1 MVKDFTDATGIKVQ
15 WDIMEEG
22 YLRQKLLMEH
32 QSKTGVYDVLM
43 IDAFNLAEY
52 SPSGVALPLKPFLD
66 NKTLTPSWF
75 DYQDLSAAFRN
86 GVGAYNGTIY
96 SVPIAGETRFLG
108 YRKDLF
114 DKYGKKA
121 PQTLDEM
128 LALAKFFNG
137 KEPGLYGIAMRA
149 QRGIQFASG
158 WMTLMYSLGGEFLDQ
173 KTWKPTCNTPGTISS
188 LKYYIELLKNAPP
201 DVGVYTHEEAIS
213 AFMAGKTAMWFDAT
227 AIAPWILDPKK
238 SSVYDKVAFAPPP
251 AGPAGD
257 FGVMAGWGIGI
268 SSDVDVKHQNAAWAF
283 ITWMTGKAI
292 VGLFLGFYA
301 LLCFFPFFWMIL
313 TSLKERVD
321 VINPAVWTFKP
332 ILDNYIDVFTKRN
345 LPLNLLNSVIV
356 VSITVSAS
364 VLLGTMAAY
373 GFARFEFK
381 KKESLA
387 FWILSLRMLP
397 PMAVVIS
404 FFILGRMLRVL
415 DKQLYLSVIYMSFN
429 IPFAIWMMRG
439 YIEDIPK
446 ELEESAWLDGC
457 SRMRGL
463 FSVVVPLVSPGLI
476 ATAIFCVIQ
485 SWNEFTLAFFLTSF
499 RAKTV
504 PTIVTEF
511 LSVTGVLWGEMSAVG
526 VVAILPILIFAF
538 LIQKQLIR
546 GMTFGAMKE

>member
-1 MVKDFTDATGIKVQ
+1 MT
-15 WDIMEEG
+15 
-22 YLRQKLLMEH
+22 LRNKLGKAVVGLLM
-32 QSKTGVYDVLM
+32 G
-43 IDAFNLAEY
+43 
-52 SPSGVALPLKPFLD
+52 
-66 NKTLTPSWF
+66 
-75 DYQDLSAAFRN
+75 
-86 GVGAYNGTIY
+86 
-96 SVPIAGETRFLG
+96 
-108 YRKDLF
+108 
-114 DKYGKKA
+114 
-121 PQTLDEM
+121 
-128 LALAKFFNG
+128 
-137 KEPGLYGIAMRA
+137 
-149 QRGIQFASG
+149 
-158 WMTLMYSLGGEFLDQ
+158 
-173 KTWKPTCNTPGTISS
+173 C
-188 LKYYIELLKNAPP
+188 
-201 DVGVYTHEEAIS
+201 
-213 AFMAGKTAMWFDAT
+213 
-227 AIAPWILDPKK
+227 
-238 SSVYDKVAFAPPP
+238 
-251 AGPAGD
+251 
-257 FGVMAGWGIGI
+257 
-268 SSDVDVKHQNAAWAF
+268 
-283 ITWMTGKAI
+283 
-292 VGLFLGFYA
+292 YA

-356 VSITVSAS
+356 VSTTVAAS

-463 FSVVVPLVSPGLI
+463 FSVVIPLVSPGLI

>member
-1 MVKDFTDATGIKVQ
+1 MTPRNKLGKTVVG
-15 WDIMEEG
+15 
-22 YLRQKLLMEH
+22 LLM
-32 QSKTGVYDVLM
+32 
-43 IDAFNLAEY
+43 
-52 SPSGVALPLKPFLD
+52 
-66 NKTLTPSWF
+66 
-75 DYQDLSAAFRN
+75 
-86 GVGAYNGTIY
+86 
-96 SVPIAGETRFLG
+96 
-108 YRKDLF
+108 
-114 DKYGKKA
+114 
-121 PQTLDEM
+121 
-128 LALAKFFNG
+128 
-137 KEPGLYGIAMRA
+137 
-149 QRGIQFASG
+149 
-158 WMTLMYSLGGEFLDQ
+158 
-173 KTWKPTCNTPGTISS
+173 
-188 LKYYIELLKNAPP
+188 
-201 DVGVYTHEEAIS
+201 
-213 AFMAGKTAMWFDAT
+213 
-227 AIAPWILDPKK
+227 
-238 SSVYDKVAFAPPP
+238 
-251 AGPAGD
+251 
-257 FGVMAGWGIGI
+257 
-268 SSDVDVKHQNAAWAF
+268 
-283 ITWMTGKAI
+283 
-292 VGLFLGFYA
+292 GFYA

-356 VSITVSAS
+356 VSTTVAAS

-404 FFILGRMLRVL
+404 FFILGRMLRLL

-439 YIEDIPK
+439 YIEEIPK

>member
-1 MVKDFTDATGIKVQ
+1 MTARNKLGKV
-15 WDIMEEG
+15 
-22 YLRQKLLMEH
+22 
-32 QSKTGVYDVLM
+32 V
-43 IDAFNLAEY
+43 
-52 SPSGVALPLKPFLD
+52 
-66 NKTLTPSWF
+66 
-75 DYQDLSAAFRN
+75 
-86 GVGAYNGTIY
+86 
-96 SVPIAGETRFLG
+96 
-108 YRKDLF
+108 
-114 DKYGKKA
+114 
-121 PQTLDEM
+121 
-128 LALAKFFNG
+128 
-137 KEPGLYGIAMRA
+137 
-149 QRGIQFASG
+149 
-158 WMTLMYSLGGEFLDQ
+158 
-173 KTWKPTCNTPGTISS
+173 
-188 LKYYIELLKNAPP
+188 
-201 DVGVYTHEEAIS
+201 
-213 AFMAGKTAMWFDAT
+213 
-227 AIAPWILDPKK
+227 
-238 SSVYDKVAFAPPP
+238 
-251 AGPAGD
+251 
-257 FGVMAGWGIGI
+257 
-268 SSDVDVKHQNAAWAF
+268 
-283 ITWMTGKAI
+283 

-345 LPLNLLNSVIV
+345 LPLNLLNSAIV
-356 VSITVSAS
+356 VSTTVAAS

-404 FFILGRMLRVL
+404 FFILGRMLRLL
-415 DKQLYLSVIYMSFN
+415 DKQLYLSLIYMSFN

-476 ATAIFCVIQ
+476 ATAIFCAIQ